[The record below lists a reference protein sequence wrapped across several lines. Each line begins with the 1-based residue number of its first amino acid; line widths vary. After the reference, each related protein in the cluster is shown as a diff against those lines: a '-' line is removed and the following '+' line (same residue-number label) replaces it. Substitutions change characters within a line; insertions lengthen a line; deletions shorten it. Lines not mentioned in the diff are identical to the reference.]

1 MIMEKSE
8 PEPLLRRHPTNPIL
22 TSADW
27 PYEVNSV
34 FNAGAVCPAAGET
47 VLLCRVEDRSGRSHL
62 CAARS
67 ADGVGDWEI
76 DREPTLL
83 PDAANHPEETWGIE
97 DPRVVWLEELGKYGV
112 CYTAYSEPGPAVS
125 LALTEDFHHFERI
138 GNILPPENKD
148 AGLLPHRVDGRWAML
163 HRPVSS
169 EAAGHI
175 WIAYSPDLRH
185 WGDHKLVL
193 KARRGSWWDARK
205 IGLSAPPI
213 ETATGWLMIYHSV
226 RSTVGGAVYR
236 VGLSLLDLENP
247 SKCLLRS
254 DEWVL
259 SPEAAYERSGDVG
272 NVVFPCGACI
282 DDDGDTLR
290 LYYGAAD
297 TSVSLVTGS
306 VARLLKWLQAH
317 GSVPNVDR

>member
-27 PYEVNSV
+27 PYAVNSV
-34 FNAGAVCPAAGET
+34 FNAGAVRLASGET
-47 VLLCRVEDRSGRSHL
+47 LLLCRVEDCSGRSHL

-67 ADGVGDWEI
+67 ADGVGDWRI

-97 DPRVVWLEELGKYGV
+97 DPRLVWLEELGKYGV
-112 CYTAYSEPGPAVS
+112 CYTSYSESGPAVS
-125 LALTEDFHHFERI
+125 LALTEDFCSFERI

-148 AGLLPHRVDGRWAML
+148 AGLLPRRVDGRWAL
-163 HRPVSS
+163 IHRPVSS

-185 WGDHKLVL
+185 WGDHELVL

-213 ETATGWLMIYHSV
+213 ETAAGWLMIYHSV

-247 SKCLLRS
+247 AKCLLRS
-254 DEWVL
+254 DEWL
-259 SPEAAYERSGDVG
+259 LGPETAYERSGDVG

-282 DDDGDTLR
+282 GDDGDTLR

-297 TSVSLVTGS
+297 TSVGLVTGS
-306 VARLLKWLQAH
+306 VARLLDWLHAH
-317 GSVPNVDR
+317 GSAPDVGR